1 MSNLTKDTIFPAR
14 GRTGLS
20 IQAKNA
26 VQFYAGS
33 LVAID
38 LNASGRAARWAD
50 TASFKF
56 LGVALQQV
64 LGNTSASPVPEV
76 VVDASGPILENVPV
90 TGVTAVTDQGA
101 KVYCTSDN
109 PGADLTLTPTTNVKA
124 IGVIVRWRTST
135 RCDVKLF
142 TPEEYDNQALATDI
156 TQLTDNSG
164 GAAADGTIGAVT
176 APTALTHAVGT
187 ADGTVADVGG
197 AFNQTTLND
206 NFKEL
211 TTAQAQD
218 RTAIVALT
226 DAVKE
231 LSTKL
236 NAVIAAL
243 NLQ

>member
-1 MSNLTKDTIFPAR
+1 MSNLTKDTIFATR
-14 GRTGLS
+14 SRKGIA

-33 LVAID
+33 LTGID
-38 LNASGRAARWAD
+38 TNASGRAARWAD
-50 TASFKF
+50 TAAFKF
-56 LGVALQQV
+56 LGIANRQV

-76 VVDASGPILENVPV
+76 EVDMSGPILENVPV

-101 KVYCTSDN
+101 KVYATSDN

-142 TPEEYDNQALATDI
+142 TPEEYDTQALASDI

-164 GAAADGTIGAVT
+164 GGAADGTIGVVT

-187 ADGTVADVGG
+187 ADGTVDDVGG
-197 AFNQTTLND
+197 AFNQTTLNN

-211 TTAQAQD
+211 TTAAGQE

-243 NLQ
+243 NLA